1 MPWGGFHP
9 GTRAGV
15 REQTALNNSNPARRG
30 FLPAATCFL
39 LLVQP
44 LAQAGDLDGDAE
56 AARPEVVITA
66 TRSPT
71 DVTQVAVPVI
81 VLTRADIERSLA
93 GDVAGLLAAQPGVEI
108 ARNGGPG
115 QASAIFVR
123 GTSSNHTMVLV
134 DGVRVNPGTIG
145 GAALQNI
152 QPESI
157 ERIEL
162 VEGARSSLYGSDA
175 IGGVLNII
183 TRAGAARGFSAF
195 ASAGRYGAHTLGLDG
210 GADAGP
216 LQLGGSFA
224 HQAAIGFPPA
234 VGASDRGDY
243 ANDSGNL
250 QARLALGA
258 QAALEAQAW
267 RASGHNAYSNFG
279 TPADQDYTDASYAA
293 ALRVHA
299 AAGAEGRVAVTRAQ
313 SDYDQREVADF
324 DHTRRDALEAQGSL
338 PRGAQRFTAGVLLAS
353 EHASSLSFGLPYDV
367 TTHSLLVY
375 GQDQWHRADDDL
387 LLAVG
392 YTRHENFGSHT
403 TGNAEYA
410 RTLGRP
416 GGGPLQASVALGT
429 AFHAPEA
436 TDRFGFGGNPALK
449 PETSRQGELG
459 LRWQGGPLQLRLA
472 AFENRLDGLIQY
484 VPIDPVN
491 FVYQAQNI
499 DRARIRGAE
508 LGGEWRSGAWRLRGH
523 YDIQDPRDL
532 ADGSA
537 LLRRARRNA
546 GFNALWERGAGYAS
560 LDLQA
565 AGARP
570 DFGGG
575 RLGGYTLLG
584 FGAGWRFHTRTE
596 LQLKLE
602 NALDRRYE
610 LAGGYRTPGRS
621 LTLALRQQLR

>member
-1 MPWGGFHP
+1 LNDTP
-9 GTRAGV
+9 V
-15 REQTALNNSNPARRG
+15 RWRGAL
-30 FLPAATCFL
+30 LAAIAL
-39 LLVQP
+39 LLVAP
-44 LAQAGDLDGDAE
+44 APARAGDIDGDAE
-56 AARPEVVITA
+56 GVRPEVVVTA

-71 DVTQVAVPVI
+71 EAAQLAVPVI
-81 VLTRADIERSLA
+81 VLTRAEIERSLA
-93 GDVAGLLAAQPGVEI
+93 GDVAGLLAAQPGVEV
-108 ARNGGPG
+108 ARSGGPG

-123 GTSSNHTMVLV
+123 GTNSNHTTVLV

-183 TRAGAARGFSAF
+183 TRAGAARGLSAF
-195 ASAGRYGAHTLGLDG
+195 ASAGRYGAHTLGIDG
-210 GADAGP
+210 GLDAGP

-224 HQAAIGFPPA
+224 HQAAVGFPPA
-234 VGASDRGDY
+234 VGASNRGDY
-243 ANDSGNL
+243 ANESGNL
-250 QARLALGA
+250 RARLALGDGI
-258 QAALEAQAW
+258 ALDTQAW

-293 ALRVHA
+293 SLLLHA
-299 AAGAEGRVAVTRAQ
+299 ASGIEGRVSASRAQ
-313 SDYDQREVADF
+313 SDYDQREVPDF
-324 DHTRRDALEAQGSL
+324 DHTRRDALEAQASL
-338 PRGAQRFTAGVLLAS
+338 PRGAQRFTAGVLLAD
-353 EHASSLSFGLPYDV
+353 EHATSLSFGLPYDV
-367 TTHSLLVY
+367 STHSLLLY
-375 GQDQWHRADDDL
+375 GQDQWHGPADDL
-387 LLAVG
+387 LLAAG
-392 YTRHENFGSHT
+392 YTRHESFGSHT

-410 RTLGRP
+410 RTLGGVA
-416 GGGPLQASVALGT
+416 GGSLRASLALGT

-436 TDRFGFGGNPALK
+436 TDRFGFGGNPDLR
-449 PETSRQGELG
+449 PETSRQGEVG
-459 LRWQGGPLQLRLA
+459 LRWQRDALQLRLA
-472 AFENRLDGLIQY
+472 AFENRLEGLIQY

-491 FVYQAQNI
+491 FIYQSQNI

-508 LGGEWRSGAWRLRGH
+508 LAGEWRSGAWRLRGH

-532 ADGSA
+532 ADGSQ

-546 GFNALWERGAGYAS
+546 GFNALWERGAAYAS
-560 LDLQA
+560 LDLQV
-565 AGARP
+565 AGQRA

-584 FGAGWRFHTRTE
+584 FGAGWRLHARTE

-610 LAGGYRTPGRS
+610 LAGGYQTPGRS